1 MPGPAYL
8 DAPLGAAAESWFCPM
23 GMTLRL
29 VTDSPE
35 IRAAAED
42 AFGAFGHVPPAQAPD
57 FTLRLF
63 AHEVDDT
70 IPLRT
75 ALRADG
81 PLVYQTAGRG
91 STLVLDRE
99 RGLGFGYFSPAVLAD
114 RVFFRWHFLDL
125 ALFFF
130 LEGRGFLGVHGAAL
144 AHGGR
149 ALLLRAPSG
158 AGKSTLTYAAS
169 RRRFQALAEDLAWIA
184 PGGIAV
190 WGMPWT
196 FHLLPD
202 AATLFPELSAGTPGV
217 REHVQHNGEDKLA
230 VDLERMRPGSTTPSA
245 APAGVVFLR
254 RAPGGRSRLE
264 TVDSTAAWTDWLAG
278 AASRERSAPE
288 YDRRA
293 GELLRAVPA
302 YRLTLGDDLEA
313 ALDLIEPLV
322 DPHPPTPSPTHPPDH
337 PGEGAPPPA
346 SSERCFSSPSPG
358 GMGGCVGEGD
368 RGGEGPGGAR
378 S

>member
-1 MPGPAYL
+1 MSGPAYL
-8 DAPLGAAAESWFCPM
+8 DAPVGDTTESWYCPM
-23 GMTLRL
+23 GMRLRL
-29 VTDSPE
+29 VTDSPK
-35 IRAAAED
+35 IRAAAEE
-42 AFGAFGHVPPAQAPD
+42 AFGGFGPAASNSDPD

-63 AHEVDDT
+63 VHAVDDEL
-70 IPLRT
+70 PLRT

-144 AHGGR
+144 AHNGR

-158 AGKSTLTYAAS
+158 AGKSTLVYAAS

-184 PGGIAV
+184 PGGTAI

-202 AATLFPELSAGTPGV
+202 AATLFPELSAGTLGV

-230 VDLERMRPGSTTPSA
+230 VDLERMRPGSTIPSA

-254 RAPGGRSRLE
+254 REPGGRSRLE
-264 TVDSTAAWTDWLAG
+264 TVDSTEAWTEWLAG

-293 GELLRAVPA
+293 GELLRVVPA
-302 YRLTLGDDLEA
+302 YRLTLGDDLEG
-313 ALDLIEPLV
+313 ALDLLEPL
-322 DPHPPTPSPTHPPDH
+322 T
-337 PGEGAPPPA
+337 
-346 SSERCFSSPSPG
+346 
-358 GMGGCVGEGD
+358 
-368 RGGEGPGGAR
+368 
-378 S
+378 

>member
-8 DAPLGAAAESWFCPM
+8 DAPLGPAAESWYCPM
-23 GMTLRL
+23 GSTLRL

-42 AFGAFGHVPPAQAPD
+42 AFGGFGPATLTPDPD

-63 AHEVDDT
+63 AHEVADE

-75 ALRADG
+75 TLRSDG

-144 AHGGR
+144 ARPGPRGTR

-158 AGKSTLTYAAS
+158 AGKSTLVYAAS
-169 RRRFQALAEDLAWIA
+169 RRRFQAVAEDLAWIA
-184 PGGIAV
+184 PGGTAV

-254 RAPGGRSRLE
+254 RDPGGRSRLE
-264 TVDSTAAWTDWLAG
+264 PVDATEAWTDWLAG

-313 ALDLIEPLV
+313 ALDLLEPL
-322 DPHPPTPSPTHPPDH
+322 
-337 PGEGAPPPA
+337 A
-346 SSERCFSSPSPG
+346 
-358 GMGGCVGEGD
+358 
-368 RGGEGPGGAR
+368 
-378 S
+378 